1 MGANSLLMILLFVS
15 ILAVINF
22 LAARHSIRW
31 DLSEN
36 QNFSLAPQTHRVLR
50 SLPREVTITVF
61 TREKDPGYQSYK
73 ERLDSYR
80 QASSKISVEFVDPER
95 QPKIAQSYGITK
107 TDTAVFESAGHSV
120 RVTSPSE
127 VELTGALIRVSQ
139 DSKKRVLFLEGHGE
153 PSLDDRERTGLSAA
167 REILLK
173 QGYDVG
179 TLSLLKEEAVPDHT
193 AILVVAGPR
202 RPVTIEEQE
211 RIHTYVEKGGH
222 LLLLIDPDT
231 QADLNP
237 LLKRWGLGVGPGAL
251 VDLQDRL
258 AQGDLTSLLVR
269 TFTEHEIT
277 QDLSAAVLFPLA
289 RHITFDEQV
298 GNAWDY
304 VPLARTSPNSWA
316 ETDLKGRVVNLNE
329 KEDIKGPL
337 PMAAALAPK
346 VAPEEGKP
354 RPAIVVIGN
363 STFATNAFVNFPG
376 NSDFFLHTAGWL
388 AEERNMLA
396 IGPEGFRAS
405 TVYPQSLTG
414 TSTALSASHSPAGH
428 HVFLRHH
435 GVAQTPAPLDRC
447 GTGPHSSWCS
457 YWPDSAC
464 TSMSSSFR
472 RKSRTSDKI
481 LPTRRCCSSTRK
493 PSPGSPSRP
502 TGTNSSSLGLP
513 SRAGC

>member
-1 MGANSLLMILLFVS
+1 MNLKTIPLGVIGVALASAGAIGYSVVPENLWLVALLEGSGLLCLVISFVVHFSGLKAFSSRRSTRIGANSLLMILLFLG
-15 ILAVINF
+15 ILAVVNF
-22 LAARHSIRW
+22 LAARHSVRW

-36 QNFSLAPQTHRVLR
+36 QNFSLAPQTYRVLR
-50 SLPREVTITVF
+50 NLPREVTVTVF

-80 QASSKISVEFVDPER
+80 QASPKISVEFVDPER
-95 QPKIAQSYGITK
+95 QPKVAQQYGITR
-107 TDTAVFESAGHSV
+107 TDTAVFESAGQSI
-120 RVTSPSE
+120 RVNAPSE
-127 VELTGALIRVSQ
+127 VELTGALIRVSH
-139 DSKKRVLFLEGHGE
+139 DSKKRILFLEGHGE

-167 REILLK
+167 REILFK

-179 TLSLLKEEAVPDHT
+179 TLSLLKEEAVPDRT
-193 AILVVAGPR
+193 AILVIAGPR
-202 RPVTIEEQE
+202 RPVTAEEQE
-211 RIHTYVEKGGH
+211 RIHAYVEKGGH

-289 RHITFDEQV
+289 RHITFDEQA
-298 GNAWDY
+298 GGAWDY

-316 ETDLKGRVVNLNE
+316 ETDLKGRVVNLDE

-337 PMAAALAPK
+337 PMAAAIAPK

-376 NSDFFLHTAGWL
+376 NSDFFLHSAAWL
-388 AEERNMLA
+388 AEERNILA
-396 IGPEGFRAS
+396 IVPK
-405 TVYPQSLTG
+405 
-414 TSTALSASHSPAGH
+414 
-428 HVFLRHH
+428 
-435 GVAQTPAPLDRC
+435 
-447 GTGPHSSWCS
+447 
-457 YWPDSAC
+457 DSALRPF
-464 TSMSSSFR
+464 TPNPLQER
-472 RKSRTSDKI
+472 ALLYLQVII
-481 LPTRRCCSSTRK
+481 LPATMVFSGIMVWRRR
-493 PSPGSPSRP
+493 RR
-502 TGTNSSSLGLP
+502 L
-513 SRAGC
+513 